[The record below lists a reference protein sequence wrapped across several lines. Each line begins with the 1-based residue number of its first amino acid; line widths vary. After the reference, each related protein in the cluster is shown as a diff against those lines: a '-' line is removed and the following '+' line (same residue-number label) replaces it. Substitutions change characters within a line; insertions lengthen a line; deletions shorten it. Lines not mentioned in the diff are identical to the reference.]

1 MIQLGTNPKRLA
13 LIAIALWI
21 ALELLVLKAMIG
33 RIGIGLTLTLLILK
47 GGLGLVALALLT
59 ARSARKLGQEAFGS
73 FGFRI
78 ASGVLIAL
86 PGFVAS
92 LAGLAL
98 FSPSLRGFIGKLI
111 AKNKGTPRSDGVLD
125 LSPDQ
130 WTETKTK
137 PITRQRRARSQRSR
151 LERDPPTV

>member
-1 MIQLGTNPKRLA
+1 MIRLGNNPRRLA
-13 LIAIALWI
+13 LLAVALWI
-21 ALELLVLKAMIG
+21 VLELLVLKAMVG

-47 GGLGLVALALLT
+47 GGLGLVVLGILM
-59 ARSARKLGQEAFGS
+59 ARSARKLGQEALGS

-86 PGFVAS
+86 PGFVAT
-92 LAGLAL
+92 LLGLAL
-98 FSPSLRGFIGKLI
+98 FSPSLRGFIASLI
-111 AKNKGTPRSDGVLD
+111 SRQTSQSRPDDVLD

-130 WTETKTK
+130 WSESTSK
-137 PITRQRRARSQRSR
+137 PISRQGRARPRRTR